1 MRVRWARNRWA
12 RKRWALNRRAERGS
26 GTVLAVGVIGAVLLV
41 TATVVPLFAV
51 LAVGRA
57 LQGAADAAAL
67 AAADTA
73 SGVVAGVPCEA
84 AAEAAR
90 LNGASVTGCSVEAL
104 IASVSVG
111 RGYLGFDLGARAR
124 AGPPPG

>member
-1 MRVRWARNRWA
+1 MC
-12 RKRWALNRRAERGS
+12 RAQFPRTRSGRGERGS

-41 TATVVPLFAV
+41 TAVVVPLFAV

-57 LQGAADAAAL
+57 VQGSADAAAL

-73 SGVVAGVPCEA
+73 SGAVAGVPCEA

-90 LNGASVTGCSVEAL
+90 LNGASVTACSVEGL
-104 IASVSVG
+104 IASVSIG
-111 RGYLGFDLGARAR
+111 RGYLGLDLGARSR